1 MYNLNGE
8 FARITEVRT
17 KTFSEEDGSAVVRVM
32 ARVGKYKLLLIWDSS
47 VTVKDILKH
56 FKVGQDVLIDK
67 GKPCDE
73 NGNILPQYQWR
84 VVKTL
89 SDVSGANK

>member
-8 FARITEVRT
+8 FAKITEVRT
-17 KTFSEEDGSAVVRVM
+17 KTFSEEDNSAVVRVM
-32 ARVGKYKLLLIWDSS
+32 ARVGKYKLLLLWDSTVS
-47 VTVKDILKH
+47 VKDILKH
-56 FKVGQDVLIDK
+56 FKEGKEVLIDK

-73 NGNILPQYQWR
+73 DGNILPHYHWR

>member
-1 MYNLNGE
+1 MYNLNGQ
-8 FARITEVRT
+8 FATITEVRT
-17 KTFSEEDGSAVVRVM
+17 KTFSEDDGSTVVRVK
-32 ARVGKYKLLLIWDSS
+32 AVAGGHKLQLFWDST
-47 VTVKDILKH
+47 VTVNDILKH
-56 FKVGQDVLIDK
+56 FKVGRDVLIDK

-73 NGNILPQYQWR
+73 DGNILPHYQWR